1 MFKTRNNKMT
11 KWQLHLA
18 NMEIALWTVD
28 LNITDS
34 TDMQIRHCFFTVVP
48 NICYF
53 TISCFKHAYLGDV
66 RNVVSW

>member
-1 MFKTRNNKMT
+1 MAVTFSQT
-11 KWQLHLA
+11 
-18 NMEIALWTVD
+18 WTVD
-28 LNITDS
+28 LNITDL